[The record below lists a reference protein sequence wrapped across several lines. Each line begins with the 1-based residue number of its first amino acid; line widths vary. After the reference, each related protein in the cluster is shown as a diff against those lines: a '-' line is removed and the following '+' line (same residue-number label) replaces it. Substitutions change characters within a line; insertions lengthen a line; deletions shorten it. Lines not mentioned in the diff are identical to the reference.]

1 MRSRNAKRYSLLL
14 AVAAMLA
21 AITAPAAANPL
32 VPGGTFTDDDG
43 NTHEGFIEAVAAEK
57 ITLGCNPPAN
67 TNYCPGEGV
76 SRAQMATFL
85 VRALDLPASST
96 DYFTDDTG
104 SVHEANINALRE
116 SAITAGCNP
125 PANDNFCP
133 DKTVTREQ
141 MAAFLVRAFGYTDTD
156 PADRFTDDDTS
167 IFEADIEA
175 LAEAGVTVGCNPPAN
190 DLFCPGNPVL
200 RSQMATFLGRALGLT
215 PTTPP
220 TVATAN
226 LARIYFMYDQPSGG
240 PFLAPVARY
249 LAAPATPESAVDL
262 MLAGPTAAESSQV
275 PAFSSEVP
283 GGTTRNGAIDVAAG
297 VATVDLSEDFDD
309 GGGSAT
315 MLARLGQLTY
325 TLTAFAT
332 IDEVMLELDGVPVT
346 VFSSEGIDISGGLDR
361 AFFLDT
367 GVVPE
372 ILVNTPAA
380 WEYVSSPIVVT
391 GVARVFEATV
401 DWELLDNDGLVITN
415 GFATASIGGPFW
427 GEFTFPPNF
436 SVAAREVGT
445 LVVWE
450 TSAADGSRTHL
461 RETPVWLMP

>member
-1 MRSRNAKRYSLLL
+1 M
-14 AVAAMLA
+14 MA

-43 NTHEGFIEAVAAEK
+43 NTHEGFIEAVAAEG

-67 TNYCPGEGV
+67 TNYCPDQGV
-76 SRAQMATFL
+76 SRQQMATFL
-85 VRALDLPASST
+85 VRALDLPATST

-104 SVHEANINALRE
+104 SVHESNINALRE
-116 SAITAGCNP
+116 SGITAGCNP

-133 DKTVTREQ
+133 NSTVTREQ

-156 PADRFTDDDTS
+156 PGNRFTDDDTS

-175 LAEAGVTVGCNPPAN
+175 LAEAGVTVGCNPPTN
-190 DLFCPGNPVL
+190 DLFCPGDPVL
-200 RSQMATFLGRALGLT
+200 RSQMATFLGRALSLT

-226 LARIYFMYDQPSGG
+226 FVPVYFMYDQPAGG

-249 LAAPATPESAVDL
+249 LADPATPEVAVDL
-262 MLAGPTAAESSQV
+262 LLAGPTTAESSQV
-275 PAFSSEVP
+275 PAFSSAVP
-283 GGTTRNGAIDVAAG
+283 AGTTRNGSIDVVFG
-297 VATVDLSEDFDD
+297 VATVDLSESFDN

-325 TLTAFAT
+325 TLTTFAT
-332 IDEVMLELDGVPVT
+332 IDTVLLELDGVPVT

-361 AFFLDT
+361 DYFLDT
-367 GVVPE
+367 GAVPE
-372 ILVNTPAA
+372 ILVDTPAA
-380 WEYVSSPIVVT
+380 WQYVEGPIDVT

-401 DWELLDNDGLVITN
+401 DWELLDNDGAVLRS
-415 GFATASIGGPFW
+415 GFTTASIGGPFW
-427 GEFTFPPNF
+427 GRFAFAIPYTVTE
-436 SVAAREVGT
+436 RQVGS

-450 TSAADGSRTHL
+450 TSAMDGSRTDL
-461 RETPVWLMP
+461 RETPVWLTP

>member
-1 MRSRNAKRYSLLL
+1 MRSRRGKRYSLLMT
-14 AVAAMLA
+14 AAVMVAAMA
-21 AITAPAAANPL
+21 APAAADPL

-43 NTHEGFIEAVAAEK
+43 NTHEGFIEAVAAER

-67 TNYCPGEGV
+67 TNYCPGQGV
-76 SRAQMATFL
+76 SRQQMATFL
-85 VRALDLPASST
+85 VRALDLPATST

-104 SVHEANINALRE
+104 SVHETNINALRA
-116 SAITAGCNP
+116 SGITAGCNP

-133 DKTVTREQ
+133 TATVTREQ

-156 PADRFTDDDTS
+156 PTDRFTDDDTS

-175 LAEAGVTVGCNPPAN
+175 LAAAGVTVGCNPPTN
-190 DLFCPGNPVL
+190 DLFCPQDPVL
-200 RSQMATFLGRALGLT
+200 RSQMATFLGRALDLT

-220 TVATAN
+220 SVETAN
-226 LARIYFMYDQPSGG
+226 FARVYFMYDQPAGG

-249 LAAPATPESAVDL
+249 LADAATPEVAVDL
-262 MLAGPTAAESSQV
+262 LLGGPTAAESSQI

-283 GGTTRNGAIDVAAG
+283 AGTTRNGGIDVAGG
-297 VATVDLSEDFDD
+297 VATVDLSESFDD

-332 IDEVMLELDGVPVT
+332 IDKVMLELDGVPVSI
-346 VFSSEGIDISGGLDR
+346 FSSEGIDISGGLDR
-361 AFFLDT
+361 EYFF
-367 GVVPE
+367 GAGAVPE
-372 ILVNTPAA
+372 ILVDTPAA
-380 WEYVSSPIVVT
+380 WQYMSSPITVT

-401 DWELLDNDGLVITN
+401 DWELLDSDGLVLTD
-415 GFATASIGGPFW
+415 GFARASIGGPFW
-427 GEFTFPPNF
+427 GEFTFLPTY
-436 SVAAREVGT
+436 SITDRQVGT
-445 LVVWE
+445 LAVWE
-450 TSAADGSRTHL
+450 TSAMDGSRTHL